1 MYAIPLSCNVY
12 IAGSEI
18 SGHHVAK
25 CAILYKAIQTA
36 EVVAITVCGSAR
48 GHSRMYIVQCER
60 ARGAGQIGGGP
71 GARGKVHERMSFI
84 ARAYSTCATKQH
96 AAGIIMSLEQF

>member
-25 CAILYKAIQTA
+25 CAMATQTA
-36 EVVAITVCGSAR
+36 EVVAITVRGSAR
-48 GHSRMYIVQCER
+48 GHSRMYIVQRER

-71 GARGKVHERMSFI
+71 GARGKVHERTSFT
-84 ARAYSTCATKQH
+84 ACAYSTCATKQH